1 MKIVRPATIDAA
13 ALIGTSAAESAS
25 AWSSGSTYALGAQV
39 LNADATRIFESLQA
53 GNLNHAL
60 TDAAWWLD
68 IGPANRWAMFDTV
81 NGTTTSAPA
90 DLDVTVKPQGRID
103 SLGLLNVDAAQVQV
117 IVTDDFDGVIYDQTF
132 TMVED
137 SGVADWYAYFYE
149 PIVRKTDLI
158 IADLPLYTTP
168 SVRVIFS
175 DDGDPTSI
183 GTMVLGQA
191 KHIGDTQ
198 FGAGIGITDYS
209 RKQADDFG
217 NYVLVERPF
226 SRKASFQVAVD
237 KGQTD
242 EVERLLSSLR
252 ASPTLYIGST
262 GYGSTAVFGFYRDFN
277 GVIDYPLTT
286 MFSLELEGLT

>member
-13 ALIGTSAAESAS
+13 ALIGTSAAESAT

-39 LNADATRIFESLQA
+39 LNAAGTRIFESLQA

-60 TDAAWWLD
+60 TDSAWWLD

-81 NGTTTSAPA
+81 NGTATQAPA

-117 IVTDDFDGVIYDQTF
+117 IVTDDIDGVIYDRTF

-149 PIVRKTDLI
+149 PIIRKTDLI
-158 IADLPLYTTP
+158 ITDIPLYNTP
-168 SVRVIFS
+168 SIRVLFS
-175 DDGDPTSI
+175 ADGDPTSV

-191 KHIGDTQ
+191 KTIGATQ
-198 FGAGIGITDYS
+198 YGAGVGITDYS

-237 KGQTD
+237 KAQTD
-242 EVERLLSSLR
+242 EVVRLLSSYR
-252 ASPTLYIGST
+252 ATPILYIGAT
-262 GYGSTAVFGFYRDFN
+262 DYGSTAVFGFYRDFN